1 MNTNYHLRVTG
12 GGWVSDKRFNGPGD
26 VLGLMGGFE
35 WMYSEGWYLMG
46 DWVSGD
52 TKNSVSVIGG
62 MVDVA
67 SGIQVCYGYLIPN
80 PKSQEGHGLVLELN
94 LFNM

>member
-1 MNTNYHLRVTG
+1 M
-12 GGWVSDKRFNGPGD
+12 
-26 VLGLMGGFE
+26 LGLMGGFE
-35 WMYSEGWYLMG
+35 WMYSDGWYLMG

-52 TKNSVSVIGG
+52 TKNSVSVFGG

-67 SGIQVCYGYLIPN
+67 PGIQVCYGYLIPN
-80 PKSQEGHGLVLELN
+80 PRSQEGHGLVLELN

>member
-1 MNTNYHLRVTG
+1 
-12 GGWVSDKRFNGPGD
+12 
-26 VLGLMGGFE
+26 
-35 WMYSEGWYLMG
+35 MG